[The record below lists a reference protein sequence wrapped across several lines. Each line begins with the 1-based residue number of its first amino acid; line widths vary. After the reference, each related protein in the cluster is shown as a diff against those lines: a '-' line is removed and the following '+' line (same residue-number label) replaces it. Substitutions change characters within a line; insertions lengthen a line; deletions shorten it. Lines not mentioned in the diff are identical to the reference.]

1 MLKERRATQRRA
13 ISRYAKIQVA
23 SGALPRDCL
32 VTDMSAG
39 GVRLHVE
46 GIEVPDAFV
55 LVIDEG
61 SGARPRDCRVVW
73 RLGYE
78 LGAKFTDTFGP
89 DYDAKNAKRVKQP
102 APA

>member
-1 MLKERRATQRRA
+1 MLQERRRSQRSA

-32 VTDMSAG
+32 VTNISEG

-46 GIEVPDAFV
+46 GFTVPDGFM
-55 LVIDEG
+55 LFMNDG
-61 SGARPRDCRVVW
+61 SGARPRGCKVVW

-78 LGAKFTDTFGP
+78 LGAKFTDMFGP
-89 DYDAKNAKRVKQP
+89 DYEAKNAKTGKEPVS
-102 APA
+102 A